1 MRLRILDHLIK
12 NEWAIDRAYASRVL
26 PWVMSTV
33 NADIATP
40 DAAIQRDKA
49 EPQQVESD
57 GIAYLFASGT
67 VGKYMGM
74 SESGIDLKDLDANL
88 RAFDADPKYSTLIL
102 HIDSPGGTVYGVS
115 QTAKLIERIRESG
128 KTILGYTD
136 TMACS
141 AAQWIIAA
149 CDKIFI
155 DQNADVGSIGVYSL
169 ILDATKYYEDLG
181 LSFEMFS
188 AGKYKGIGLEMFQLT
203 DEQRD
208 MMRARTEAMG
218 AQFRSEMI
226 RMRGTIPGEAME
238 GQSIRAADAITANLA
253 DFLVDSIDDVIEYA
267 KSLKTN
273 NIQEEHHVIR

>member
-26 PWVMSTV
+26 PWVMATV
-33 NADIATP
+33 KADIATP

-49 EPQQVESD
+49 EPQQVKSD
-57 GIAYLFASGT
+57 DIVYLFVSGT
-67 VGKYMGM
+67 IGKHLGM

-88 RAFDADPKYSTLIL
+88 RAFEADPKFSTLIL
-102 HIDSPGGTVYGVS
+102 QIDSPGGTVYGVS
-115 QTAKLIERIRESG
+115 QTAKLIERIRAGG

-149 CDKIFI
+149 CDKVFV

-169 ILDATKYYEDLG
+169 ILDASKFYEEQG
-181 LSFEMFS
+181 LSFEMFAS
-188 AGKYKGIGLEMFQLT
+188 GKYKGMGAEMFTLT
-203 DEQRD
+203 DEQRNLI
-208 MMRARTEAMG
+208 RERTEELA
-218 AQFRSEMI
+218 AQFRSEMQ
-226 RMRGTIPGEAME
+226 RMRGPLDASVME
-238 GQSIRAADAITANLA
+238 GQSIRGSDAISAGLA

-273 NIQEEHHVIR
+273 N

>member
-1 MRLRILDHLIK
+1 MRLHILDHLIK

-26 PWVMSTV
+26 PWVMATV
-33 NADIATP
+33 KADIATP
-40 DAAIQRDKA
+40 DPTIQREKA
-49 EPQQVESD
+49 EPQKVESD

-74 SESGIDLKDLDANL
+74 SESGIDLKDLDASL
-88 RAFDADPKYSTLIL
+88 RAFAADPNFSTLIL

-115 QTAKLIERIRESG
+115 QTAKLIERIRASG

-149 CDKIFI
+149 CDKVFV

-169 ILDATKYYEDLG
+169 ILDASKFYEEQG
-181 LSFEMFS
+181 LSFEMFAS
-188 AGKYKGIGLEMFQLT
+188 GKYKGMGMEMFTLT
-203 DEQRD
+203 DEQRILI
-208 MMRARTEAMG
+208 RERTEALA
-218 AQFRSEMI
+218 AQFRIEMQ
-226 RMRGTIPGEAME
+226 RMRGPIDPSAME

-273 NIQEEHHVIR
+273 N